1 METWVERA
9 SQWVTLIGTPV
20 LLTLVATM
28 LPWQVSTSNGVA
40 RLEER
45 VTAHTSRLDAI
56 DKRLGEIDAK
66 VDALNERMTQTEA
79 DPTKLL
85 ARAGIAVK
93 DTFSVVW
100 VNGTLYVLPKTGD
113 AAMELQAAGYERT
126 QITPFLKGW
135 RLPAPK

>member
-85 ARAGIAVK
+85 ARAGL
-93 DTFSVVW
+93 SV
-100 VNGTLYVLPKTGD
+100 NT
-113 AAMELQAAGYERT
+113 
-126 QITPFLKGW
+126 
-135 RLPAPK
+135 PAPK